1 MPGCAIDK
9 TFSNEHETGSLTSPY
24 NSQYLGTNFNN
35 IERVDKLAS
44 SGSFQENN
52 ENLRSNFE
60 GRKSD
65 NKKYMSKDSDLN
77 KSNNKELDTIS
88 NKNKFDNY
96 LDEKTGQCSGNLFE
110 KKEKCSDE
118 SISSESE
125 SLKNIGD
132 TNSKTQIT
140 DIGISTTANS
150 NNMNTIDSFSRDQDI
165 RYTNLNDSNP
175 ASTSRETPYSVE
187 NIANRNNNEYEVQ
200 TVHSTSHRPYDPGTG
215 VSNAQTAFERY
226 EPNYL
231 SQRQNLYSS
240 YGQSSMGDINSSS
253 KYLLDSQ
260 PHSQSQQLMNSVMKV
275 EHDENTGPLYPR
287 PMYQYDP
294 TCTSIPSGFSAMNLS
309 VKITSAQLPYKV
321 SSSTPS
327 PTSTNNGTGNSNA
340 PVIDLST
347 NSITST
353 SSNGFENNNYSGRQ
367 NRSSPNTNSH
377 IPSPQGQTLDLSV
390 SRIPQRYNICYL
402 VLKLVTYLIQIK
414 IYSSSNE
421 SPYHSH
427 SDSTTTT
434 TSALTNGFAT
444 RSPQTEPV
452 DFSGPPRHL
461 GFGLIGAN
469 LPTAPYSRESTPDS
483 GGTHYIENYR
493 DPSGEF

>member
-1 MPGCAIDK
+1 MSYQLIGDYRSSLMPGCAIEK
-9 TFSNEHETGSLTSPY
+9 STFSDEHETGSLTSPY

-35 IERVDKLAS
+35 LERIDKLSA
-44 SGSFQENN
+44 GAFQENN
-52 ENLRSNFE
+52 ENLRSNFDT

-65 NKKYMSKDSDLN
+65 NKRYMSKDSNISDNNN
-77 KSNNKELDTIS
+77 KNNNKELDN

-96 LDEKTGQCSGNLFE
+96 LDEKSGNCSQNIFE
-110 KKEKCSDE
+110 KKEKCNEE

-125 SLKNIGD
+125 SMKNLGD
-132 TNSKTQIT
+132 SKNQIT

-165 RYTNLNDSNP
+165 RYTNLNESNP
-175 ASTSRETPYSVE
+175 ASTSRATPYSVD
-187 NIANRNNNEYEVQ
+187 NIANRNNEYEVQ

-215 VSNAQTAFERY
+215 VSNGQTAFERY
-226 EPNYL
+226 EPNYI

-275 EHDENTGPLYPR
+275 EHDENSGPLYPR

-294 TCTSIPSGFSAMNLS
+294 SCTSIPTGFSAMNLS

-327 PTSTNNGTGNSNA
+327 PTSTNNGTGNGTA

-353 SSNGFENNNYSGRQ
+353 SSNGFENNNYTGRL
-367 NRSSPNTNSH
+367 NRSSPNTNNSQ

-390 SRIPQRYNICYL
+390 SRIPHR
-402 VLKLVTYLIQIK
+402 
-414 IYSSSNE
+414 
-421 SPYHSH
+421 
-427 SDSTTTT
+427 
-434 TSALTNGFAT
+434 
-444 RSPQTEPV
+444 
-452 DFSGPPRHL
+452 
-461 GFGLIGAN
+461 
-469 LPTAPYSRESTPDS
+469 
-483 GGTHYIENYR
+483 
-493 DPSGEF
+493 